1 MPAEV
6 GQQAPD
12 FTLKDE
18 NNLDVKLSDLKGNTV
33 VLMFYPLDFSPV
45 CSGEHCAMRDTF
57 YKDFEAAG
65 AKVYGISRDS
75 TWTHKAFRDQENIP
89 YSLLADMDGS
99 VAKEYGAW
107 LDKFGI
113 AERVTAI
120 IDPQGRI
127 AFLDKTD
134 TPLQARDWGKILQE
148 VSA

>member
-18 NNLDVKLSDLKGNTV
+18 NNQDVKLSDLKGETV
-33 VLMFYPLDFSPV
+33 VLMFYPLHFSPV
-45 CSGEHCAMRDTF
+45 CSGEHCSMRDTF

-65 AKVYGISRDS
+65 AKVYGVSRDS

-89 YSLLADMDGS
+89 YPLLADMDGK
-99 VAKEYGAW
+99 VAKDYGAW

-120 IDPQGRI
+120 IGPDGKI
-127 AFLDKTD
+127 AFLDKTEN
-134 TPLQARDWGKILQE
+134 PLVARDWSKILNNIKN
-148 VSA
+148 